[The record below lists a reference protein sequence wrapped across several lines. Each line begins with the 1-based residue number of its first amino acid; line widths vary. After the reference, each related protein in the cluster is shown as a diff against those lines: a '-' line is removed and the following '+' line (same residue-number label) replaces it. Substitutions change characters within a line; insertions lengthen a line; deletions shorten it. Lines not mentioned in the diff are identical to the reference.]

1 MAILNKNKII
11 SLVIFFI
18 TSFLY
23 YSNEKL
29 KVQAYDLLG
38 SKFLPRIVCL
48 TIFFLCI
55 VLFFTREK
63 QEEKS
68 KDEVPKKFSYKTL
81 SLFLISSFVYLL
93 ALNYHFGFSRSTFI
107 YLLIFVFI
115 LDNYKFKELPK
126 IILFSLSSTY
136 IIFYFFQIF
145 LRLLLP

>member
-1 MAILNKNKII
+1 MAMLNKNKII

-18 TSFLY
+18 TSFFY

-48 TIFFLCI
+48 AIIFLSI

-68 KDEVPKKFSYKTL
+68 KDEVLQKFSYKNL
-81 SLFLISSFVYLL
+81 ALFLISSFVYLL
-93 ALNYHFGFSRSTFI
+93 SLNYHFGFSRSTFI

-115 LDNYKFKELPK
+115 LDNYKFKEFPK
-126 IILFSLSSTY
+126 IILFSLCSTY

-145 LRLLLP
+145 LKLLLP